1 MKNLFLD
8 LGTHLGQG
16 LSHFAEMLRMDNT
29 WEVASFEANPIT
41 YNNFCQTKVFTE
53 LSNKLN
59 ATFNNKAIYIQD
71 GLTTINVETPP
82 NEGETGMGSS
92 IIPLSMW
99 DPWNGTT
106 KQFFKTSYEVECVD
120 FSKIVGEHKGKNIFC
135 KMDIEGAEF
144 LVLDKMIKDNTLLL
158 MQEIWIEFH
167 DHFFTNHQE
176 YSEKKSQIIQY
187 LEFNKIKYHLWH

>member
-1 MKNLFLD
+1 MKNVFFD

-16 LSHFAEMLRMDNT
+16 LSHFAEMLKINNT

-41 YNNFCQTKVFTE
+41 YNNFSRTKLFTE
-53 LSNKLN
+53 LTNTLN
-59 ATFNNKAIYIQD
+59 VAFINKAVYIQD
-71 GLTTINVETPP
+71 GSITINVETPP

-92 IIPLSMW
+92 IMSLNEW
-99 DPWNGTT
+99 APWKGTT
-106 KQFFKTSYEVECVD
+106 RQFFKTSYEVECVD

-144 LVLDKMIKDNTLLL
+144 LVLDKMIKDNTLSLI
-158 MQEIWIEFH
+158 QEIWIEFH

-176 YSEKKSQIIQY
+176 YSDKKSQIVEY
-187 LEFNKIKYHLWH
+187 LELNKIKYHLWH